1 MTPNEATLRG
11 TINAALL
18 ILDEKQLCFVA
29 AMIRNV
35 QEMDEGAQRLARAFI
50 KGLLRN

>member
-1 MTPNEATLRG
+1 MTPNEATLRS
-11 TINAALL
+11 TINVDLL

-35 QEMDEGAQRLARAFI
+35 QEMDEGERRLARAFI
-50 KGLLRN
+50 KGLLRD